1 MLEVLYAT
9 APDEV
14 YGLELMDLAE
24 IPSGSLYP
32 ILARFRDSGWLSF
45 RVEDDDPSTLGR
57 PRRTYY
63 RLTDIGVTAARSNVP
78 LAIPVVPHGA
88 RSTYL

>member
-1 MLEVLYAT
+1 MQGDEVRLRVFEVLYAT

-32 ILARFRDSGWLSF
+32 ILARFRTLS
-45 RVEDDDPSTLGR
+45 VDN
-57 PRRTYY
+57 
-63 RLTDIGVTAARSNVP
+63 GVAATHTP
-78 LAIPVVPHGA
+78 G
-88 RSTYL
+88 T